1 MRKQVRITT
10 GKSKLHIRSGPGIS
24 YKIVGYLYN
33 GNEVIVDKM
42 KTTSN
47 GQVWYRIENS
57 NKWIAKNDPVKKEDN
72 YFKVIKNYEESSKT
86 EKVKDKELDDDKK
99 KPKEK
104 APKLPEKKETDKN
117 KYTINKN
124 MDGETVLKYGDNDSI
139 SLGSKMKSSSNT
151 NSVSSYTEI
160 PPDDDDAITS
170 SSKTSTSSTSSTSTS
185 SSSPS
190 SSASSTSSSRSN
202 SLSSSSNTPYVVS
215 SKSSITKKM
224 VAVRRNLSIG
234 NPNKSSAVDNVL
246 NQMFTQFNRWNMAFP
261 DYHLARTHTKIFFT
275 RPDLNI
281 MTSSKE
287 MHNQAKIDP
296 FYSYIYENQPNV
308 IKYLTKYA
316 SSKHQFNPMISN
328 NPKSFEISDEYIKTV
343 EAGETYTGYKIFYGR
358 NDIESKAAGEI
369 SINYIDDRNLDIYK
383 MHKVWVDYIS
393 KVYRGEFS
401 PKIKYKHAKVLDY
414 AVSVYYFVLA
424 QDGETILFW
433 SKFTGVFPTNTSSS
447 TFSWDKDTMTK
458 MPEISIKYVYS
469 FKRDLDPTNLA
480 EFNTLSSNYDASN
493 ALRTYEP
500 SLLGMGPTWSGAPF
514 VVTGKNGKG
523 HTIYKL
529 KFRPTS

>member
-1 MRKQVRITT
+1 MRKQFRVST
-10 GKSKLHIRSGPGIS
+10 GKSRLHIRSGPSIS

-33 GNEVIVDKM
+33 GNTVIVDEM
-42 KTTSN
+42 KTASN
-47 GQVWYRIENS
+47 GQVWYRIEKTT
-57 NKWIAKNDPVKKEDN
+57 KWIAKNDPVTKEDN
-72 YFKVIKNYEESSKT
+72 YLKLVKDLEEDTPKT
-86 EKVKDKELDDDKK
+86 EKVEDEPIDES
-99 KPKEK
+99 KPK
-104 APKLPEKKETDKN
+104 APPLPSKKENNKN
-117 KYTINKN
+117 EYKINKN
-124 MDGETVLKYGDNDSI
+124 MEGETILKYGEDDTTN
-139 SLGSKMKSSSNT
+139 LGSKMKPFSS
-151 NSVSSYTEI
+151 
-160 PPDDDDAITS
+160 
-170 SSKTSTSSTSSTSTS
+170 
-185 SSSPS
+185 
-190 SSASSTSSSRSN
+190 
-202 SLSSSSNTPYVVS
+202 SSSSNGVS
-215 SKSSITKKM
+215 INEQVEGVYIKNIKDTTNSDMIKIRK
-224 VAVRRNLSIG
+224 NFSIG
-234 NPNKSSAVDNVL
+234 NPDRRSGTDSVI
-246 NQMFTQFNRWNMAFP
+246 NQMFTQFNRWNFAFP

-281 MTSSKE
+281 MTSSTD
-287 MHNQAKIDP
+287 MHTQAKKDP
-296 FYSYIYENQPNV
+296 FYNYIYENQPNV

-343 EAGETYTGYKIFYGR
+343 EAGETYTGYKVFYGR

-401 PKIKYKHAKVLDY
+401 PKTKYKHNKTLDY
-414 AVSVYYFVLA
+414 AVAVYYFLLA

-469 FKRDLDPTNLA
+469 FKRDLDPAHLA
-480 EFNTLSSNYDASN
+480 EFNTLSSEYNASN
-493 ALRTYEP
+493 ALRSYEP

-523 HTIYKL
+523 NTIYKL

>member
-1 MRKQVRITT
+1 MRKQLRITT
-10 GKSKLHIRSGPGIS
+10 GKSRLHIRSGPGIS

-33 GNEVIVDKM
+33 GDKVIVDKM

-47 GQVWYRIENS
+47 GQVWYRIENT

-72 YFKVIKNYEESSKT
+72 YFKVIKDYENSSKT
-86 EKVKDKELDDDKK
+86 EKVKDEELDDDKK

-104 APKLPEKKETDKN
+104 APKLPEKQEKEKN
-117 KYTINKN
+117 NYTANKN
-124 MDGETVLKYGDNDSI
+124 MEGDTIVSYGESDSTN
-139 SLGSKMKSSSNT
+139 LGSKMRSSDKT
-151 NSVSSYTEI
+151 TDTSSYTEI
-160 PPDDDDAITS
+160 PSDDDDIITS
-170 SSKTSTSSTSSTSTS
+170 SSKTSSSSSTTS
-185 SSSPS
+185 SSKSN
-190 SSASSTSSSRSN
+190 TLSN
-202 SLSSSSNTPYVVS
+202 SMISSLGTKGFYVVS
-215 SKSSITKKM
+215 SKTSVANKM
-224 VAVRRNLSIG
+224 IAVRNNLSIG
-234 NPNKSSAVDNVL
+234 NPNRSSATDSVL
-246 NQMFTQFNRWNMAFP
+246 TQMFTQFNRWNMAFP
-261 DYHLARTHTKIFFT
+261 DYHLTKTHTKIFFT

-287 MHNQAKIDP
+287 MHSQAEIDP
-296 FYSYIYENQPNV
+296 FYSYIYNNQPYV

-393 KVYRGEFS
+393 KVFRGEFS
-401 PKIKYKHAKVLDY
+401 PKKKYKHSKTLDY
-414 AVSVYYFVLA
+414 AVSVYYFLMA

-447 TFSWDKDTMTK
+447 TFSWDRDSMIKL
-458 MPEISIKYVYS
+458 PEVSIKYAYS
-469 FKRDLDPTNLA
+469 FKRDLDPAHLA
-480 EFNTLSSNYDASN
+480 EFNTLSSEYDSSS

-500 SLLGMGPTWSGAPF
+500 SMVGMGPTWAGAPF
-514 VVTGKNGKG
+514 VVSAKDAKG
-523 HTIYKL
+523 HTVYKL
-529 KFRPTS
+529 KFRPKN